1 VVVAGG
7 GVSAAGRV
15 AAIHTHIDA
24 SLGRLGSWLKRIRQP
39 TLVVNGVYDEMIP
52 VANSYG
58 LSGLPSGMLIAYP
71 VSGHGALFQFNKL
84 FTRQVTDFLPLHLM
98 HAH

>member
-1 VVVAGG
+1 
-7 GVSAAGRV
+7 
-15 AAIHTHIDA
+15 
-24 SLGRLGSWLKRIRQP
+24 
-39 TLVVNGVYDEMIP
+39 MIS